1 LEKRHRNLMSLPLHR
16 LEVLGKFFD
25 VLDCQFRVFG
35 IPRREW
41 NFDTV
46 VGAALLGDFPGQA
59 VCQVVPTTVQGSQT
73 LYVPRENAVLVWLIL
88 VDGSGDLFQSCNS
101 YVEGARDPFPG
112 WDVRQAN
119 SQTSMIRWSII
130 AQ

>member
-1 LEKRHRNLMSLPLHR
+1 MSLPLHR

-112 WDVRQAN
+112 MGCAPSKFAN
-119 SQTSMIRWSII
+119 LD
-130 AQ
+130 